1 MCYVW
6 LSVLGHPTIF
16 LHAGNDNLTKK
27 YILKYSPIFY
37 IYKFEI
43 SGLIAQEVSPLMTEP
58 LNTAITVIRSRT

>member
-16 LHAGNDNLTKK
+16 LHPGIDNLTKK
-27 YILKYSPIFY
+27 YIVKYTPIFY

-43 SGLIAQEVSPLMTEP
+43 SGLIAQEVSPSMTEP